1 MDVSGL
7 GNGNSAAGAFSGI
20 GGMSFL
26 PAGTQSKLMAQ
37 SQALDLLPPVST
49 AGLGGSLDIYA
60 AVGQQTLGALSGR
73 SALELARLSIAGRSP
88 APSAAPEDP
97 SGTSAPAETP
107 GHKDPPIGAALDA
120 ILKEEGFVPQEN
132 PYEFRKDFF
141 ADQGG
146 LGALVNS
153 LG

>member
-7 GNGNSAAGAFSGI
+7 NNAAGGFSGI
-20 GGMSFL
+20 GGMGFL
-26 PAGTQSKLMAQ
+26 PAGTQSRLMAQ
-37 SQALDLLPPVST
+37 SQSLNLLPPVPTS
-49 AGLGGSLDIYA
+49 GLGVNLDIYA
-60 AVGQQTLGALSGR
+60 AVGQQALGALAGR
-73 SALELARLSIAGRSP
+73 SSVELAQLSIAGREP
-88 APSAAPEDP
+88 APSAVPEAP
-97 SGTSAPAETP
+97 SGASEPAGTP
-107 GHKDPPIGAALDA
+107 RHKDPAIGSTLDA
-120 ILKEEGFVPQEN
+120 ILKEDGFVPQEN